1 MLEASAATRRGLVK
15 SSNILT
21 HGSCLDGLISASL
34 FTVWLNLS
42 GDRSERRYRTCGYS
56 PKLKTLPSAWFDAD
70 TNALLDFRY
79 ADHPKL
85 THYIDHHAT
94 AFRDAAEQAKA
105 LESAALGQRVVHF
118 DPYAKSCA
126 GLIVR
131 AARDH
136 GLELLNAELIALAD
150 QVDSASFP
158 NAEEPF
164 FAESPGLRLADVA
177 ERHADTAFVS
187 RLCPL
192 LIERPLAEIATLPEI
207 VEKANAIALNKT
219 RFLAAVKASGQLRGE
234 VAVVDLTTAKG
245 VTVAGKFATYLAFPR
260 CRYSATL
267 LRTQEQLKLGIGH
280 NPFAEMPRQHDI
292 GALCRRYGGGGH
304 RAVGAINFA
313 AQDLDSARRVLSEV
327 AELLTQEPSPTEE

>member
-1 MLEASAATRRGLVK
+1 VK

-21 HGSCLDGLISASL
+21 HGYCLDGLISASL
-34 FTVWLNLS
+34 FTIWLDLS
-42 GDRSERRYRTCGYS
+42 GERSNRRYRTCGYS

-70 TNALLDFRY
+70 VNALLDFRF

-94 AFRDAAEQAKA
+94 AFRDAAEQAAA
-105 LESAALGQRVVHF
+105 LESAASGQRVVHF
-118 DPYAKSCA
+118 DPEAKSCA

-131 AARDH
+131 AARQH
-136 GLELLNAELIALAD
+136 GLEIVHEELITLAD
-150 QVDSASFP
+150 QVDSASFA

-164 FAESPGLRLADVA
+164 FARSPGLQLADVA
-177 ERHADTAFVS
+177 ERHADTSFVA
-187 RLCPL
+187 RMCPL
-192 LIERPLAEIATLPEI
+192 LIERSLVEIAKLPEI
-207 VEKANAIALNKT
+207 VDKANAIALNKT
-219 RFLAAVKASGQLRGE
+219 RFLAAIKATGQLRGE

-245 VTVAGKFATYLAFPR
+245 VSVAGKFATYLAFPR

-280 NPFAEMPRQHDI
+280 NPFAEMPRKHDI

-304 RAVGAINFA
+304 RAVGAINFVA
-313 AQDLDSARRVLSEV
+313 RDLDNARRVLSEV
-327 AELLTQEPSPTEE
+327 AALLAQEPGPESA